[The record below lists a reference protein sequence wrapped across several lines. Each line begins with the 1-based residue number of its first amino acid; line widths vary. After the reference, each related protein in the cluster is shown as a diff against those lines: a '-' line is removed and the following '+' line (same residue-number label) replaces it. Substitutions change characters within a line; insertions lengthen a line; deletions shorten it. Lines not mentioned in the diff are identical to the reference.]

1 MMLRKVR
8 RYLEILRISTKYN
21 LFSLLYKEINRNYI
35 PGRRGTCYLDVENQ
49 HNARKMRL
57 AFEELGPTFVKL
69 GQIMSKRSDI
79 LPQSYIRELAKLQD
93 RVKPLEFEQMLP
105 SFSSLQCAI
114 PGTQNGE
121 PEISMEQVMGYFD
134 EFDTKPIAS
143 ASIAQVYRA
152 KLNNEK
158 VAVKVSRPGLIN
170 KINIDLSIIEDL
182 KPFIVRIG
190 GFGNNIDFDEFLY
203 EFRELLNKELDFRN
217 EARNIKRFRENFESI
232 DDVNIPQVYDDYCTE
247 SVLVMEYME
256 GTPVKNIQ
264 DLDPEQRLKYTHMI
278 SSSYLKQVYLDG
290 LYHADPH
297 GGNILIQNNSIAYI
311 DFGAIGIIDGELRRN
326 MLNLFYGIYKKNL
339 DIAFEAF
346 LRIADI
352 KKEDINVRHFKLD
365 LDNLIAKQNYAL
377 GQRQNDSYANLALK
391 YNLSLPSDFSTL
403 ERSLILIEG
412 VCLELN
418 PDFNLIDDAKPL
430 ITKVMLQRY
439 SPGRAMEYFQLEGD
453 RYLEIFKNLPQGV
466 DDVIETIRGYRIE
479 KLENKTNEIKR
490 NRMYE
495 NFASYVFLS
504 IILITSAYLATR
516 ADTAT
521 NELGIAGFVVAIL
534 LFGYSFLRNT

>member
-1 MMLRKVR
+1 MLRKGR
-8 RYLEILRISTKYN
+8 RYLEILKVFTKYN

-35 PGRRGTCYLDVENQ
+35 SSRRGTCYLDVENQ
-49 HNARKMRL
+49 QNARKMRL

-69 GQIMSKRSDI
+69 GQIMSKRPDI
-79 LPQSYIRELAKLQD
+79 LPPSYIRELANLQD
-93 RVKPLEFEQMLP
+93 HVKPLEFEQMLP
-105 SFSSLQCAI
+105 SFASLQCAI
-114 PGTQNGE
+114 PDTQNGE
-121 PEISMEQVMGYFD
+121 PEISMEQVIGYFD

-143 ASIAQVYRA
+143 ASIAQVYKA
-152 KLNNEK
+152 KLNDEK

-264 DLDPEQRLKYTHMI
+264 DLDSEQRLKYTHMI

-326 MLNLFYGIYKKNL
+326 MLNFFYGIYKKNL

-365 LDNLIAKQNYAL
+365 LDDLIAKQNYAL

-418 PDFNLIDDAKPL
+418 PDFNLIDDARPL
-430 ITKVMLQRY
+430 ITEVLLQRY
-439 SPGRAMEYFQLEGD
+439 SPAKAMEYFQLEGD
-453 RYLEIFKNLPQGV
+453 RYFDIFKNLPQGV

-504 IILITSAYLATR
+504 IILVTSAYLATR

>member
-1 MMLRKVR
+1 MLRKIR
-8 RYLEILRISTKYN
+8 RYLEILKVFTKYN

-35 PGRRGTCYLDVENQ
+35 SSRRGTCYLDVENQ
-49 HNARKMRL
+49 HNARKMRF

-79 LPQSYIRELAKLQD
+79 LPPSYIRELANLQD

-121 PEISMEQVMGYFD
+121 SEISMEQVMRYFD
-134 EFDTKPIAS
+134 EFDTMPIAS
-143 ASIAQVYRA
+143 ASIAQVYKA
-152 KLNNEK
+152 KLNDDK

-203 EFRELLNKELDFRN
+203 EFQELLNKELDFRN
-217 EARNIKRFRENFESI
+217 EARNIKRFRENFEGI

-264 DLDPEQRLKYTHMI
+264 DLGSEQRLKYTHMI

-365 LDNLIAKQNYAL
+365 LDDLIAKQNYAL

-418 PDFNLIDDAKPL
+418 PDFNLIDDARPL
-430 ITKVMLQRY
+430 ITKVLLQRY

-453 RYLEIFKNLPQGV
+453 RYLDIFKNLPQGI

-495 NFASYVFLS
+495 NFTRYVFLS
-504 IILITSAYLATR
+504 IILVTSAYLATR

-534 LFGYSFLRNT
+534 LFGYSFLRNA

>member
-1 MMLRKVR
+1 
-8 RYLEILRISTKYN
+8 
-21 LFSLLYKEINRNYI
+21 
-35 PGRRGTCYLDVENQ
+35 
-49 HNARKMRL
+49 
-57 AFEELGPTFVKL
+57 
-69 GQIMSKRSDI
+69 
-79 LPQSYIRELAKLQD
+79 
-93 RVKPLEFEQMLP
+93 
-105 SFSSLQCAI
+105 
-114 PGTQNGE
+114 
-121 PEISMEQVMGYFD
+121 
-134 EFDTKPIAS
+134 
-143 ASIAQVYRA
+143 
-152 KLNNEK
+152 
-158 VAVKVSRPGLIN
+158 
-170 KINIDLSIIEDL
+170 
-182 KPFIVRIG
+182 
-190 GFGNNIDFDEFLY
+190 
-203 EFRELLNKELDFRN
+203 
-217 EARNIKRFRENFESI
+217 
-232 DDVNIPQVYDDYCTE
+232 
-247 SVLVMEYME
+247 MEYME

-264 DLDPEQRLKYTHMI
+264 DLDSEQRLKYTHMI

-326 MLNLFYGIYKKNL
+326 MLNFFYGIYKKNL

-365 LDNLIAKQNYAL
+365 LDDLIAKQNYAL

-418 PDFNLIDDAKPL
+418 PDFNLIDDARPL
-430 ITKVMLQRY
+430 ITEVLLQRY
-439 SPGRAMEYFQLEGD
+439 SPAKAMEYFQLEGD
-453 RYLEIFKNLPQGV
+453 RYFDIFKNLPQGV

-504 IILITSAYLATR
+504 IILVTSAYLATR

>member
-1 MMLRKVR
+1 MKEKTSIVICAYNEEPTIEDVVSKCREYNPESELVVVDDGSQDKTE
-8 RYLEILRISTKYN
+8 EILRS
-21 LFSLLYKEINRNYI
+21 
-35 PGRRGTCYLDVENQ
+35 
-49 HNARKMRL
+49 
-57 AFEELGPTFVKL
+57 
-69 GQIMSKRSDI
+69 
-79 LPQSYIRELAKLQD
+79 
-93 RVKPLEFEQMLP
+93 
-105 SFSSLQCAI
+105 
-114 PGTQNGE
+114 
-121 PEISMEQVMGYFD
+121 
-134 EFDTKPIAS
+134 
-143 ASIAQVYRA
+143 
-152 KLNNEK
+152 
-158 VAVKVSRPGLIN
+158 
-170 KINIDLSIIEDL
+170 
-182 KPFIVRIG
+182 
-190 GFGNNIDFDEFLY
+190 
-203 EFRELLNKELDFRN
+203 LNKELDFRN
-217 EARNIKRFRENFESI
+217 EARNIKRFQENFESI

-264 DLDPEQRLKYTHMI
+264 DLDSEQRLKYTHMI

-495 NFASYVFLS
+495 NFANYVFLS

-521 NELGIAGFVVAIL
+521 NELGTAGFVVAIL
-534 LFGYSFLRNT
+534 LFGYSFMRNT

>member
-1 MMLRKVR
+1 MLRKGR
-8 RYLEILRISTKYN
+8 RYLEILKVFTKYN

-35 PGRRGTCYLDVENQ
+35 SSRRGTCYLDVENQ
-49 HNARKMRL
+49 QNASKMRL

-69 GQIMSKRSDI
+69 GQIMSKRPDI
-79 LPQSYIRELAKLQD
+79 LPPSYIRELANLQD
-93 RVKPLEFEQMLP
+93 HVNPLEFEQMLP
-105 SFSSLQCAI
+105 SFASLQCAI
-114 PGTQNGE
+114 PDTQNGE
-121 PEISMEQVMGYFD
+121 PEISMEQVIGYFD

-143 ASIAQVYRA
+143 ASIAQVYKA
-152 KLNNEK
+152 KLNDEK

-264 DLDPEQRLKYTHMI
+264 DLDSEQRLKYTHMI

-365 LDNLIAKQNYAL
+365 LDDLIAKQNYAL

-418 PDFNLIDDAKPL
+418 PDFNLIDDARPL
-430 ITKVMLQRY
+430 ITEVLLQRY
-439 SPGRAMEYFQLEGD
+439 SPAKAMEYFQLEGD
-453 RYLEIFKNLPQGV
+453 RYFDIFKNLPQGV

-504 IILITSAYLATR
+504 IILVTSAYLATR